1 MVNFAEL
8 KPLFVSTY
16 RSAHAYLS
24 PIASLPPLQLHV
36 RRDPSESAPSRV
48 LPVAVKSLT
57 SIRSELS
64 EGFRA
69 VSGNKLSEAQV
80 VFRSALYSLL
90 LVPVASDTEAREV
103 CLHYA
108 VISSLFMLMVFQWR
122 DLVTL
127 NREYLLGV
135 SIELER
141 RRVAQEEPENVR
153 RSLELAAYFTHC
165 RLQPAH
171 MQIALRSAIGVF
183 AKANNHATSAKF
195 ARRLLDLNP
204 DPKIVAQV
212 RLTRAAANPSKPL
225 LTCFVGAAA
234 YRCW

>member
-1 MVNFAEL
+1 
-8 KPLFVSTY
+8 
-16 RSAHAYLS
+16 
-24 PIASLPPLQLHV
+24 
-36 RRDPSESAPSRV
+36 
-48 LPVAVKSLT
+48 
-57 SIRSELS
+57 
-64 EGFRA
+64 
-69 VSGNKLSEAQV
+69 
-80 VFRSALYSLL
+80 
-90 LVPVASDTEAREV
+90 
-103 CLHYA
+103 
-108 VISSLFMLMVFQWR
+108 MLMVFQWR

-212 RLTRAAANPSKPL
+212 RLTRAAANPYEPL

-234 YRCW
+234 YRCWGPQPAERSRDLVRRVHGVRDMRGGLHPNIQGLARSALPIHGRSLPAPIQGSSGRTTPADGDRSTLLGTTSTSRVKSDYGFMSSFVLRLQTPIPLYGRTE